1 MVEMIRTFWG
11 KVRGLRGER
20 RTVVEEGRLWRCAK
34 CKMVFVTKEGGES
47 HECSERI

>member
-1 MVEMIRTFWG
+1 VLEMIRTFWG

-20 RTVVEEGRLWRCAK
+20 RTVVEEGRLWRCTK
-34 CKMVFVTKEGGES
+34 CTMIFVTKEGGKS

>member
-1 MVEMIRTFWG
+1 MIEAIRTFWG

-20 RTVVEEGRLWRCAK
+20 RTVVEQGTLWRCIK
-34 CKMVFVTKEGGES
+34 CNTIFITKSAGEQ